1 VRSLCP
7 PESYVRFAPVSYTTR
22 SHTDMS
28 GPVFIDGDRIDL
40 RTVEEEDIEF
50 LVRGVNHPDV
60 RRYISVF
67 RLPQNT
73 ERYGETFEN
82 IDSSDSGATLLIHAD
97 GEPVGSVQL
106 YPIDD
111 SRGWANLGCWIGPEQ
126 QGNGYA
132 TEACERIV
140 AYGFREL
147 RLHRISG
154 VVMTPNVASSRRP
167 AAKRSP
173 CFCLLFSASCL
184 SRSCS
189 RSSPA

>member
-1 VRSLCP
+1 MP
-7 PESYVRFAPVSYTTR
+7 
-22 SHTDMS
+22 
-28 GPVFIDGDRIDL
+28 GPVFIDGDSIDL

-50 LVRGVNHPDV
+50 FVRGVNHPDV

-73 ERYGETFEN
+73 ERYEGTFEN
-82 IDSSDSGATLLIHAD
+82 IDSSDDGATLLIHAD
-97 GEPVGSVQL
+97 GESVGCVQL

-111 SRGWANLGCWIGPEQ
+111 GREWANLGCWIVPDQ

-140 AYGFREL
+140 AYGFQEL

-154 VVMTPNVASSRRP
+154 VVMTPNVASRRLLERIGFTHEGT
-167 AAKRSP
+167 KRESA
-173 CFCLLFSASCL
+173 FVGGEYVDEEQYGLLASEWRGL
-184 SRSCS
+184 RDGLTS
-189 RSSPA
+189 